1 MGAFLD
7 SIFKRTYYKEVLA
20 SYELV
25 NNKFYDAYKIWLEH
39 ESNEDDCT
47 YNFKIKVHNNLK
59 NIKQIDRWI
68 RNYKTLLKDSPK
80 AIQWFFYKKGMNNVN
95 KMTYKEYKL
104 VDDCLCEINQIKNE
118 LLAYSNILANNKE
131 AVNRFL
137 GHTNFTH
144 TYEEI
149 DKIVASKD
157 KIEKYT
163 EILNKAHNCEINF
176 PNAWKIFAEK
186 EEEDGVISIEKL
198 SKINEYVFESKE
210 KFLQV
215 FNHKKNLILVI
226 LGQISHDYKSFDDNV
241 IKSENDALAYLEA
254 TYEQLMPQHYNVQIT
269 GNSLKRAILDSLKYG
284 HSVNFDDNYTITQF
298 YNYRKQFDSIDK
310 TFDSAVDLLKY
321 NEDGI
326 KRYNY
331 IHHGE
336 SCSYIEDYLRIVTEG
351 SDLKIFVENY
361 NKEASLRKDA
371 TAIAQAY
378 HDGYTSYF
386 NDQLDFENCDVIYI
400 NRIID
405 AKDKIKE
412 KDSEIKRQKQIQE
425 EKERKQREL
434 EEIKRHVSTWESI
447 SNFIPIS
454 YLFPYYPTTCD
465 FEANDLEWANRWLV
479 WNFKNTP
486 GKTSSYEHSKALEN
500 LLPRIS
506 RFLSGT
512 FGMDIHKLVL
522 VCIPAASKVNNDAKY
537 KEFSCKL
544 TELTGMTNSFEQI
557 QIVADATPKH
567 LGGTGNPTLHFD
579 EDFFK
584 DKYVILFDDVITS
597 GRSMIAFKIRL
608 ERMGAKVI
616 AGMSIGKTKHERMA
630 SSQ

>member
-7 SIFKRTYYKEVLA
+7 SIFNRTYYKEVLA

-47 YNFKIKVHNNLK
+47 YSFKVKVHNNLEI
-59 NIKQIDRWI
+59 IKQIDRWI
-68 RNYKTLLKDSPK
+68 RNYKALLKNSPK
-80 AIQWFFYKKGMNNVN
+80 AIQWFFYQKGYNQVN

-104 VDDCLCEINQIKNE
+104 VDDCNRQIIQIKNE
-118 LLAYSNILANNKE
+118 LLAYSDILANNKE

-137 GHTNFTH
+137 GHANCSH
-144 TYEEI
+144 TYDEI
-149 DKIVASKD
+149 DKIVASKE

-163 EILNKAHNCEINF
+163 EILNKAHNCEKFF
-176 PNAWKIFAEK
+176 PNAWKVFAEN
-186 EEEDGVISIEKL
+186 EEENGAISIEQL

-215 FNHKKNLILVI
+215 FNRKKNLILLI
-226 LGQISHDYKSFDDNV
+226 LGQTSHDYKSFDQDV
-241 IKSENDALAYLEA
+241 IKSENDVLAYLEA
-254 TYEQLMPQHYNVQIT
+254 TYEHLMPKHFEVQIK
-269 GNSLKRAILDSLKYG
+269 GDCLKRAILDSLEYG
-284 HSVNFDDNYTITQF
+284 GTVRFNENYTISQF
-298 YNYRKQFDSIDK
+298 YNLRKQFDCIDK
-310 TFDSAVDLLKY
+310 TFDNAVTLLNY
-321 NEDGI
+321 NQDGI

-336 SCSYIEDYLRIVTEG
+336 SCLYIEDYLRIVTEG
-351 SDLKIFVENY
+351 SDLKRFVENY
-361 NKEASLRKDA
+361 KEESNLRKDA
-371 TAIAQAY
+371 KAIAQAY
-378 HDGYTSYF
+378 HDGYLYYF
-386 NDQLDFENCDVIYI
+386 NVQHDFDNCDI
-400 NRIID
+400 NFISRIID
-405 AKDKIKE
+405 ARDKIKE
-412 KDSEIKRQKQIQE
+412 KDSEIKRQRQIQE
-425 EKERKQREL
+425 EKEQKQREL
-434 EEIKRHVSTWESI
+434 ENIKQHISTWESI
-447 SNFIPIS
+447 GNFINIS

-479 WNFKNTP
+479 WKFKNTP
-486 GKTSSYEHSKALEN
+486 GKTSSYEHNKALEN

-506 RFLSGT
+506 QLLSST
-512 FGMDIHKLVL
+512 FGKDIYKLVL
-522 VCIPAASKVNNDAKY
+522 VCIPAANKANNDARY
-537 KEFSCKL
+537 KEFSNKL
-544 TELTGMTNSFEQI
+544 TELTGMTNSFEHI

-616 AGMSIGKTKHERMA
+616 AGMSIGKTKHIRNC
-630 SSQ
+630 

>member
-7 SIFKRTYYKEVLA
+7 SIFNRTYYKEVLA

-47 YNFKIKVHNNLK
+47 YSFKIKVHNNLE

-68 RNYKTLLKDSPK
+68 RNYKTLLKNNPK
-80 AIQWFFYKKGMNNVN
+80 TIQWFFYQKGYNQVK

-104 VDDCLCEINQIKNE
+104 IHDCNRQIIQIKNE
-118 LLAYSNILANNKE
+118 LLAYSDILANNKE

-137 GHTNFTH
+137 GHANCSH
-144 TYEEI
+144 TYDEI
-149 DKIVASKD
+149 DKIVASKE

-163 EILNKAHNCEINF
+163 EILNKAHNCEKIF
-176 PNAWKIFAEK
+176 PNAWKVFAEN
-186 EEEDGVISIEKL
+186 EGGNGAISIEQL
-198 SKINEYVFESKE
+198 SKINEFVFESKE

-215 FNHKKNLILVI
+215 FNRKKNLILLI
-226 LGQISHDYKSFDDNV
+226 LGQTSHDYKSFDQDV
-241 IKSENDALAYLEA
+241 IKSENDVLAYLEA
-254 TYEQLMPQHYNVQIT
+254 TYEHLMPKHFEVQIK
-269 GNSLKRAILDSLKYG
+269 GDCLKRAILDSLEYG
-284 HSVNFDDNYTITQF
+284 GTVRFNENYTISQF
-298 YNYRKQFDSIDK
+298 YNLRKQFDCIDK
-310 TFDSAVDLLKY
+310 TFDNAVTLLNY
-321 NEDGI
+321 NQDGI

-336 SCSYIEDYLRIVTEG
+336 SCLYIEDYLRIVTEG
-351 SDLKIFVENY
+351 SDLKRFVENY
-361 NKEASLRKDA
+361 KEESNLRKDA
-371 TAIAQAY
+371 KAIAQAY
-378 HDGYTSYF
+378 HDGYLYYF
-386 NDQLDFENCDVIYI
+386 NVQHDFDNCDI
-400 NRIID
+400 NFISRIID
-405 AKDKIKE
+405 ARDKIKE
-412 KDSEIKRQKQIQE
+412 KDSEIKRQRQIQE
-425 EKERKQREL
+425 EKEQKQREL
-434 EEIKRHVSTWESI
+434 ENIKQHISTWESI
-447 SNFIPIS
+447 GNFINIS

-486 GKTSSYEHSKALEN
+486 GKTSSYEHNKALEN

-506 RFLSGT
+506 QLLSST
-512 FGMDIHKLVL
+512 FGKDIYKLVL
-522 VCIPAASKVNNDAKY
+522 VCIPAANKANHDARY
-537 KEFSCKL
+537 KEFSNKL
-544 TELTGMTNSFEQI
+544 TELTGMTNSFEHI

-616 AGMSIGKTKHERMA
+616 AGMSIGKTKHIRNC
-630 SSQ
+630 

>member
-7 SIFKRTYYKEVLA
+7 SIFNRTYYKEVLA

-47 YNFKIKVHNNLK
+47 YSFKIKVHNNLE

-68 RNYKTLLKDSPK
+68 RNYKTLLKNNPK
-80 AIQWFFYKKGMNNVN
+80 TIQWFFYQKGYNQVK

-104 VDDCLCEINQIKNE
+104 IHDCNRQIIQIKNE
-118 LLAYSNILANNKE
+118 LLAYSDILANNKE

-137 GHTNFTH
+137 GHANCSH
-144 TYEEI
+144 TYDEI
-149 DKIVASKD
+149 DKIVASKE

-163 EILNKAHNCEINF
+163 EILNKAHNCEKIF
-176 PNAWKIFAEK
+176 PNAWKVFAEN
-186 EEEDGVISIEKL
+186 EGENGAISIEQL
-198 SKINEYVFESKE
+198 SKINEFDFESKE

-215 FNHKKNLILVI
+215 FNRKKNLILLI
-226 LGQISHDYKSFDDNV
+226 LGQTSHDYKSFDQDV
-241 IKSENDALAYLEA
+241 IKSENDVLAYLEA
-254 TYEQLMPQHYNVQIT
+254 TYEHLMPKHFEVQIK
-269 GNSLKRAILDSLKYG
+269 GDSLKRAILDSLEYG
-284 HSVNFDDNYTITQF
+284 GTVRFNENYTISQF
-298 YNYRKQFDSIDK
+298 YNLRKQFDCIDK
-310 TFDSAVDLLKY
+310 TFDNAVTLLNY
-321 NEDGI
+321 NQDGI

-336 SCSYIEDYLRIVTEG
+336 SSLYIEDYLRIVTEG
-351 SDLKIFVENY
+351 SDLKRFVEDY
-361 NKEASLRKDA
+361 KEESNLRKDA
-371 TAIAQAY
+371 KAIAQAY
-378 HDGYTSYF
+378 NDGYLYYF
-386 NDQLDFENCDVIYI
+386 NVQLDFDNCDI
-400 NRIID
+400 NFISRIID
-405 AKDKIKE
+405 VRDKITK
-412 KDSEIKRQKQIQE
+412 KDSEIKRQRQIQE
-425 EKERKQREL
+425 EKEQKQREL
-434 EEIKRHVSTWESI
+434 ENIKQHISTWESI
-447 SNFIPIS
+447 GNFINIS

-486 GKTSSYEHSKALEN
+486 GKTSSYEHNKALEN

-506 RFLSGT
+506 QLLSST
-512 FGMDIHKLVL
+512 FGKDIYKLVL
-522 VCIPAASKVNNDAKY
+522 VCIPAASKANNDARY
-537 KEFSCKL
+537 KEFSNKL
-544 TELTGMTNSFEQI
+544 TELTGMINSFEHI
-557 QIVADATPKH
+557 QIVEDATPKH

-616 AGMSIGKTKHERMA
+616 AGMSIGKTKHEKI
-630 SSQ
+630 Q

>member
-7 SIFKRTYYKEVLA
+7 SIFNRTYYKEVLA

-47 YNFKIKVHNNLK
+47 YSFKIKVHNNLE

-68 RNYKTLLKDSPK
+68 RNYKTLLKNNPK
-80 AIQWFFYKKGMNNVN
+80 TIQWFFYQKGYNQVK

-104 VDDCLCEINQIKNE
+104 IHDCNRQIIQIKNE
-118 LLAYSNILANNKE
+118 LLAYSDILANNKE

-137 GHTNFTH
+137 GHANCSH
-144 TYEEI
+144 TYDEI
-149 DKIVASKD
+149 DKIVASKE

-163 EILNKAHNCEINF
+163 EILNKAHNCEKIF
-176 PNAWKIFAEK
+176 PNAWKVFAEN
-186 EEEDGVISIEKL
+186 EGENGAISIEQL
-198 SKINEYVFESKE
+198 SKINEFDFESKE

-215 FNHKKNLILVI
+215 FNRKKNLILLI
-226 LGQISHDYKSFDDNV
+226 LGQTSHDYKSFDQDV
-241 IKSENDALAYLEA
+241 IKSENDVLAYLEA
-254 TYEQLMPQHYNVQIT
+254 TYEHLMPKHFEVQIK
-269 GNSLKRAILDSLKYG
+269 GDSLKRAILDSLEYG
-284 HSVNFDDNYTITQF
+284 GTVRFNENYTISQF
-298 YNYRKQFDSIDK
+298 YNLRKQFDCIDK
-310 TFDSAVDLLKY
+310 TFDNAVTLLNY
-321 NEDGI
+321 NQDGI

-336 SCSYIEDYLRIVTEG
+336 SSLYIEDYLRIVTEG
-351 SDLKIFVENY
+351 SDLKRFVEDY
-361 NKEASLRKDA
+361 KEESNLRKDA
-371 TAIAQAY
+371 KAIAQAY
-378 HDGYTSYF
+378 NDGYLYYF
-386 NDQLDFENCDVIYI
+386 NVQLDFDNCDI
-400 NRIID
+400 NFISRIID
-405 AKDKIKE
+405 VRDKITK
-412 KDSEIKRQKQIQE
+412 KDSEIKRQRQIQE
-425 EKERKQREL
+425 EKEQKQREL
-434 EEIKRHVSTWESI
+434 ENIKQHISTWESI
-447 SNFIPIS
+447 GNFINIS

-486 GKTSSYEHSKALEN
+486 GKTSSYEHNKALEN

-506 RFLSGT
+506 QLLSST
-512 FGMDIHKLVL
+512 FGKDIYKLVL
-522 VCIPAASKVNNDAKY
+522 VCIPAASKANNDARY
-537 KEFSCKL
+537 KELSNKL
-544 TELTGMTNSFEQI
+544 TELTGMINSFEHI
-557 QIVADATPKH
+557 QIVEDATPKH

-616 AGMSIGKTKHERMA
+616 AGMSIGKTKHEKI
-630 SSQ
+630 Q

>member
-7 SIFKRTYYKEVLA
+7 SIFNRTYYKEVLA

-47 YNFKIKVHNNLK
+47 YSFKIKVHNNLE

-68 RNYKTLLKDSPK
+68 RNYKTLLKNNPK
-80 AIQWFFYKKGMNNVN
+80 TIQWFFYQKGYNQVK

-104 VDDCLCEINQIKNE
+104 IHDCNRQIIQIKNE
-118 LLAYSNILANNKE
+118 LLAYSDILANNKE

-137 GHTNFTH
+137 GHANCSH
-144 TYEEI
+144 TYDEI
-149 DKIVASKD
+149 DKIVASKE

-163 EILNKAHNCEINF
+163 EILNKAHNCEKIF
-176 PNAWKIFAEK
+176 PNAWKVFAEN
-186 EEEDGVISIEKL
+186 EGENGAISIEQL
-198 SKINEYVFESKE
+198 SKINEFAFESKE

-215 FNHKKNLILVI
+215 FNRKKNLILLI
-226 LGQISHDYKSFDDNV
+226 LGQTSHDYKSFDQDV
-241 IKSENDALAYLEA
+241 IKSENDVLAYLEA
-254 TYEQLMPQHYNVQIT
+254 TYEHLMPKHFEVQIK
-269 GNSLKRAILDSLKYG
+269 GDSLKRAILDSLEYG
-284 HSVNFDDNYTITQF
+284 GTVRFNENYTISQF
-298 YNYRKQFDSIDK
+298 YNLRKQFDCIDK
-310 TFDSAVDLLKY
+310 TFDNAVTLLNY
-321 NEDGI
+321 NQDGI

-336 SCSYIEDYLRIVTEG
+336 SSLYIEDYLRIVTEG
-351 SDLKIFVENY
+351 SDLKRFVEDY
-361 NKEASLRKDA
+361 KEESNLRKDA
-371 TAIAQAY
+371 KAIAQAY
-378 HDGYTSYF
+378 NDGYLYYF
-386 NDQLDFENCDVIYI
+386 NVQLDFDNCDI
-400 NRIID
+400 NFISRIID
-405 AKDKIKE
+405 ARDKITK
-412 KDSEIKRQKQIQE
+412 KDSEIKRQRQIQE
-425 EKERKQREL
+425 EKEQKQREL
-434 EEIKRHVSTWESI
+434 ENIKQHISTWESI
-447 SNFIPIS
+447 GNFINIS

-486 GKTSSYEHSKALEN
+486 GKTSSYEHNKALEN

-506 RFLSGT
+506 QLLSST
-512 FGMDIHKLVL
+512 FGKDIYKLVL
-522 VCIPAASKVNNDAKY
+522 VCIPAASKANNDARY
-537 KEFSCKL
+537 KEFSNKL
-544 TELTGMTNSFEQI
+544 TELTGMINSFEHI
-557 QIVADATPKH
+557 QIVEDATPKH

-616 AGMSIGKTKHERMA
+616 AGMSIGKTKHIRNC
-630 SSQ
+630 

>member
-7 SIFKRTYYKEVLA
+7 SIFNRTYYKEVLA

-47 YNFKIKVHNNLK
+47 YSFKIKVHNNLE

-68 RNYKTLLKDSPK
+68 RNYKTLLKNNPK
-80 AIQWFFYKKGMNNVN
+80 TIQWFFYQKGYNQVK

-104 VDDCLCEINQIKNE
+104 IHDCNRQIIQIKNE
-118 LLAYSNILANNKE
+118 LLAYSDILANNKE

-137 GHTNFTH
+137 GHANCSH
-144 TYEEI
+144 TYDEI
-149 DKIVASKD
+149 DKIVASKE

-163 EILNKAHNCEINF
+163 EILNKAHNCEKIF
-176 PNAWKIFAEK
+176 PNAWKVFAEK
-186 EEEDGVISIEKL
+186 VEENGVISIEQL
-198 SKINEYVFESKE
+198 SKINEYVFENKE
-210 KFLQV
+210 KFLQL
-215 FNHKKNLILVI
+215 FNHKKNLIHLI
-226 LGQISHDYKSFDDNV
+226 LGQTSHDYKSFDEDV
-241 IKSENDALAYLEA
+241 IKSENDVLAYLEA
-254 TYEQLMPQHYNVQIT
+254 TYEHLMPKHFEVQIK
-269 GNSLKRAILDSLKYG
+269 GDCLKRAILDSLEYG
-284 HSVNFDDNYTITQF
+284 GGVRFNENYTISQF
-298 YNYRKQFDSIDK
+298 YNLRKQFDCIDK
-310 TFDSAVDLLKY
+310 TFDNAVTLLNY
-321 NEDGI
+321 NQDGI

-336 SCSYIEDYLRIVTEG
+336 SCLYIEDYLRIVTEG
-351 SDLKIFVENY
+351 SDLKRFVENY
-361 NKEASLRKDA
+361 KEESNLRKDA
-371 TAIAQAY
+371 KAIAQAC
-378 HDGYTSYF
+378 HDGYLYYF
-386 NDQLDFENCDVIYI
+386 NVQLDFDNCDINFI
-400 NRIID
+400 NRIIE
-405 AKDKIKE
+405 ARDKIKE

-434 EEIKRHVSTWESI
+434 EDIKQHISTWESI
-447 SNFIPIS
+447 GNFIHVS

-465 FEANDLEWANRWLV
+465 FQANDLEWANRWLV

-486 GKTSSYEHSKALEN
+486 GKTSSYEHNKALEN

-506 RFLSGT
+506 QLLSST
-512 FGMDIHKLVL
+512 FGRDIYKLVL
-522 VCIPAASKVNNDAKY
+522 VCIPAASKANNDARY
-537 KEFSCKL
+537 KEFSNKL
-544 TELTGMTNSFEQI
+544 TELTGMTNSFEHI
-557 QIVADATPKH
+557 QIVEDARPKH

-584 DKYVILFDDVITS
+584 DKYVMLFDDVITS

-616 AGMSIGKTKHERMA
+616 AGMSIGKTKHEKIL
-630 SSQ
+630 

>member
-7 SIFKRTYYKEVLA
+7 SIFNRTYYKEVLA

-47 YNFKIKVHNNLK
+47 YSFKIKVHNNLE

-68 RNYKTLLKDSPK
+68 RNYKTLLKNNPK
-80 AIQWFFYKKGMNNVN
+80 TIQWFFYQKGYNQVK

-104 VDDCLCEINQIKNE
+104 IHDCNRQIIQIKNE
-118 LLAYSNILANNKE
+118 LLAYSDILANNKE

-137 GHTNFTH
+137 GHANCSH
-144 TYEEI
+144 TYDEI
-149 DKIVASKD
+149 DKIVASKE

-163 EILNKAHNCEINF
+163 EILNKAHNCEKIF
-176 PNAWKIFAEK
+176 PNAWKVFAEN
-186 EEEDGVISIEKL
+186 EGENGAISIEQL
-198 SKINEYVFESKE
+198 SKINEFAFESKE

-215 FNHKKNLILVI
+215 FNRKKNLILLI
-226 LGQISHDYKSFDDNV
+226 LGQTSHDYKSFDQDV
-241 IKSENDALAYLEA
+241 IKSENDVLAYLEA
-254 TYEQLMPQHYNVQIT
+254 TYEHLMPKHFEVQIK
-269 GNSLKRAILDSLKYG
+269 GDSLKRAILDSLEYG
-284 HSVNFDDNYTITQF
+284 GTVRFNENYTISQF
-298 YNYRKQFDSIDK
+298 YNLRKQFDCIDK
-310 TFDSAVDLLKY
+310 TFDNAVTLLNY
-321 NEDGI
+321 NQDGI

-336 SCSYIEDYLRIVTEG
+336 SSLYIEDYLRIVTEG
-351 SDLKIFVENY
+351 SDLKRFVEDY
-361 NKEASLRKDA
+361 KEESNLRKDA
-371 TAIAQAY
+371 KAIAQAY
-378 HDGYTSYF
+378 NDGYLYYF
-386 NDQLDFENCDVIYI
+386 NVQLDFDNCDI
-400 NRIID
+400 NFISRIID
-405 AKDKIKE
+405 ARDKITK
-412 KDSEIKRQKQIQE
+412 KDSEIKRQRQIQE
-425 EKERKQREL
+425 EKEQKQREL
-434 EEIKRHVSTWESI
+434 ENIKQHISTWESI
-447 SNFIPIS
+447 GNFINIS

-486 GKTSSYEHSKALEN
+486 GKTSSYEHNKALEN

-506 RFLSGT
+506 QLLSST
-512 FGMDIHKLVL
+512 FGKDIYKLVL
-522 VCIPAASKVNNDAKY
+522 VCIPAASKANNDARY
-537 KEFSCKL
+537 KEFSNKL
-544 TELTGMTNSFEQI
+544 TELTGMINSFEHI
-557 QIVADATPKH
+557 QIVEDATPKH

-616 AGMSIGKTKHERMA
+616 AGMSIGKTKHEKI
-630 SSQ
+630 Q

>member
-7 SIFKRTYYKEVLA
+7 SIFNRTYYKEVLA

-25 NNKFYDAYKIWLEH
+25 NNKFYDAYKIWLKH

-47 YNFKIKVHNNLK
+47 YSFKIKVHNNLE

-68 RNYKTLLKDSPK
+68 RNYKTLLKNNPK
-80 AIQWFFYKKGMNNVN
+80 TIQWFFYQKGYNQVK

-104 VDDCLCEINQIKNE
+104 IHDCNRQIIQIKNE
-118 LLAYSNILANNKE
+118 LLAYSDILANNKE

-137 GHTNFTH
+137 GHANCSH
-144 TYEEI
+144 TYDEI
-149 DKIVASKD
+149 DKIVASKE

-163 EILNKAHNCEINF
+163 EILNKAHNCEKIF
-176 PNAWKIFAEK
+176 PNAWKVFAEN
-186 EEEDGVISIEKL
+186 EGENGAISIEQL
-198 SKINEYVFESKE
+198 SKINEFDFESKE

-215 FNHKKNLILVI
+215 FNRKKNLILLI
-226 LGQISHDYKSFDDNV
+226 LGQTSHDYKSFDQDV
-241 IKSENDALAYLEA
+241 IKSENDILAYLEA
-254 TYEQLMPQHYNVQIT
+254 TYEHLMPKHFEVQIK
-269 GNSLKRAILDSLKYG
+269 GDSLKRAILDSLEYG
-284 HSVNFDDNYTITQF
+284 GTVRFNENYTISQF
-298 YNYRKQFDSIDK
+298 YNLRKQFDCIDK
-310 TFDSAVDLLKY
+310 TFDNAVTLLNY
-321 NEDGI
+321 NQDGI

-336 SCSYIEDYLRIVTEG
+336 SSLYIEDYLRIVTEG
-351 SDLKIFVENY
+351 SDLKRFVEDY
-361 NKEASLRKDA
+361 KEESNLRKDA
-371 TAIAQAY
+371 KAIAQAY
-378 HDGYTSYF
+378 NDGYLYYF
-386 NDQLDFENCDVIYI
+386 NVQLDFDNCDI
-400 NRIID
+400 NFISRIID
-405 AKDKIKE
+405 ARDKITK
-412 KDSEIKRQKQIQE
+412 KDSEIKRQRQIQE
-425 EKERKQREL
+425 EKEQKQREL
-434 EEIKRHVSTWESI
+434 ENIKQHISTWESI
-447 SNFIPIS
+447 GNFINIS

-486 GKTSSYEHSKALEN
+486 GKTSSYEHNKALEN

-506 RFLSGT
+506 QLLSST
-512 FGMDIHKLVL
+512 FGKDIYKLVL
-522 VCIPAASKVNNDAKY
+522 VCIPAASKANNDARY
-537 KEFSCKL
+537 KEFSNKL
-544 TELTGMTNSFEQI
+544 TELTGMINSFEHI
-557 QIVADATPKH
+557 QIVEDATPKH

-616 AGMSIGKTKHERMA
+616 AGMSIGKTKHEKI
-630 SSQ
+630 Q

>member
-7 SIFKRTYYKEVLA
+7 SIFNRTYYKEVLA

-47 YNFKIKVHNNLK
+47 YSFKIKVHNNLE

-68 RNYKTLLKDSPK
+68 RNYKTLLKNNPK
-80 AIQWFFYKKGMNNVN
+80 TIQWFFYQKGYNQVK

-104 VDDCLCEINQIKNE
+104 IHDCNRQIIQIKNE
-118 LLAYSNILANNKE
+118 LLAYSDILANNKE

-137 GHTNFTH
+137 GHANCSH
-144 TYEEI
+144 TYDEI
-149 DKIVASKD
+149 DKIVASKE

-163 EILNKAHNCEINF
+163 EILNKAHNCEKIF
-176 PNAWKIFAEK
+176 PNAWKVFAEN
-186 EEEDGVISIEKL
+186 EGENGAISIEQL
-198 SKINEYVFESKE
+198 SKINEFVFESKE

-215 FNHKKNLILVI
+215 FNRKKNLILLI
-226 LGQISHDYKSFDDNV
+226 LGQTSHDYKSFDQDV
-241 IKSENDALAYLEA
+241 IKSENDVLAYLEA
-254 TYEQLMPQHYNVQIT
+254 TYEHLMPKHFEVQIK
-269 GNSLKRAILDSLKYG
+269 GDSLKRAILDSLEYG
-284 HSVNFDDNYTITQF
+284 GTVRFNENYTISQF
-298 YNYRKQFDSIDK
+298 YNLRKQFDCIDK
-310 TFDSAVDLLKY
+310 TFDNAVTLLNY
-321 NEDGI
+321 NQDGI

-336 SCSYIEDYLRIVTEG
+336 SCLYIEDYLLIVTEG
-351 SDLKIFVENY
+351 SDLKRFVENY
-361 NKEASLRKDA
+361 KEESNLRKDA
-371 TAIAQAY
+371 KAIAQAY
-378 HDGYTSYF
+378 HDGYLYYF
-386 NDQLDFENCDVIYI
+386 NVQLDFDNCDINFI

-405 AKDKIKE
+405 ARDKIKE
-412 KDSEIKRQKQIQE
+412 KDSEINRQKQIQE
-425 EKERKQREL
+425 EKERKLREL
-434 EEIKRHVSTWESI
+434 EDIKQHISTWESI
-447 SNFIPIS
+447 GNFINVS

-465 FEANDLEWANRWLV
+465 FQANDLEWANRWLV

-486 GKTSSYEHSKALEN
+486 GKTSSYEHNKALEN

-506 RFLSGT
+506 QILSST
-512 FGMDIHKLVL
+512 FGKDIYKLVL
-522 VCIPAASKVNNDAKY
+522 VCIPAASKVNNDARY
-537 KEFSCKL
+537 KEFSNKL
-544 TELTGMTNSFEQI
+544 TELTGMTNSFGHI

-616 AGMSIGKTKHERMA
+616 AGISIGKTKHEKI
-630 SSQ
+630 Q

>member
-7 SIFKRTYYKEVLA
+7 SIFNRTYYKEVLA

-47 YNFKIKVHNNLK
+47 YSFKIKVHNNLG

-68 RNYKTLLKDSPK
+68 RNYKTLLKNNPK
-80 AIQWFFYKKGMNNVN
+80 TIQWFFYQKGYNQVK

-104 VDDCLCEINQIKNE
+104 IHDCNRQIIQIKNE
-118 LLAYSNILANNKE
+118 LLAYSDILANNKE

-137 GHTNFTH
+137 GHANCSH
-144 TYEEI
+144 TYDEI
-149 DKIVASKD
+149 DKIVASKE

-163 EILNKAHNCEINF
+163 EILNKAHNCEKIF
-176 PNAWKIFAEK
+176 PNAWKVFAEN
-186 EEEDGVISIEKL
+186 EGENGAISIEQL
-198 SKINEYVFESKE
+198 SKINEFVFESKE

-215 FNHKKNLILVI
+215 FNRKKNLILLI
-226 LGQISHDYKSFDDNV
+226 LGQTSHDYKSFDQDV
-241 IKSENDALAYLEA
+241 IKSENDVLAYLEA
-254 TYEQLMPQHYNVQIT
+254 TYEHLMPKHFEVQIK
-269 GNSLKRAILDSLKYG
+269 GDSLKRAILDSLEYG
-284 HSVNFDDNYTITQF
+284 GTVRFNENYTISQF
-298 YNYRKQFDSIDK
+298 YNLRKQFDCIDK
-310 TFDSAVDLLKY
+310 TFDNAVTLLNY
-321 NEDGI
+321 NQDGI

-336 SCSYIEDYLRIVTEG
+336 SCLYIEDYLLIVTEG
-351 SDLKIFVENY
+351 SDLKRFVENY
-361 NKEASLRKDA
+361 KEESNLRKDA
-371 TAIAQAY
+371 KAIAQAY
-378 HDGYTSYF
+378 HDGYLYYF
-386 NDQLDFENCDVIYI
+386 NVQLDFDNCDINFI

-405 AKDKIKE
+405 ARDKIKE
-412 KDSEIKRQKQIQE
+412 KDSEINRQKQIQE
-425 EKERKQREL
+425 EKERKLREL
-434 EEIKRHVSTWESI
+434 EDIKQHISTWESI
-447 SNFIPIS
+447 GNFINVS

-465 FEANDLEWANRWLV
+465 FQANDLEWANRWLV

-486 GKTSSYEHSKALEN
+486 GKTSSYEHNKALEN

-506 RFLSGT
+506 QILSST
-512 FGMDIHKLVL
+512 FGKDIYKLVL
-522 VCIPAASKVNNDAKY
+522 VCIPAASKVNNDARY
-537 KEFSCKL
+537 KEFSNKL
-544 TELTGMTNSFEQI
+544 TELTGMTNSFEHI

-616 AGMSIGKTKHERMA
+616 AGISIGKTKHEKI
-630 SSQ
+630 Q